1 MEKLKCIGCVRDLQ
15 YPMFRENMTC
25 ESCKRRWNGYPL
37 TKDNLWREKER
48 MKDENE
54 YVARI
59 TLYDS
64 MLISDLVDTQFNLY
78 GANNNPYETWTPI
91 SYEMAK
97 NYDIVIERSITRD
110 GVFVI
115 IKLGENMREDLRWK
129 VENYH

>member
-1 MEKLKCIGCVRDLQ
+1 MI
-15 YPMFRENMTC
+15 YRE
-25 ESCKRRWNGYPL
+25 
-37 TKDNLWREKER
+37 EKET
-48 MKDENE
+48 MNDE
-54 YVARI
+54 YISRI
-59 TLYDS
+59 SLYDS

-115 IKLGENMREDLRWK
+115 IKLGENMREDLR
-129 VENYH
+129 